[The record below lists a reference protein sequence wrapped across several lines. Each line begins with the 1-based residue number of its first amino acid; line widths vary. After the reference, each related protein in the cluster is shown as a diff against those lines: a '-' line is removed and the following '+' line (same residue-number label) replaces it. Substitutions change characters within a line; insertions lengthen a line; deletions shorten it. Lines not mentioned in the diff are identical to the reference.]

1 MVVSAARRIASYDAQ
16 LAADAW
22 VVKLGIDVTRLVF
35 RLLSLEMCVV
45 VSHVCAYWRWVAV
58 GDPLLWTTLNGSPV
72 ALPVMWARAG
82 LTTHIDVRISFRGSM
97 GEDVSSCI
105 IEHLSRMTSL
115 KALARGA
122 EALPKPDRLWN
133 DVLQALC
140 RPAPRLIRLLLE
152 GPRWRNPQTATEI
165 FPSTAFAFMSSLR
178 QLSLLQVA
186 VSDFTLLPPTLTSF
200 AYGDPGGG
208 SVIHLTFADLR
219 NILETCSSLRRL
231 RLCVDLDILH
241 PELDEAPPVP
251 QQLKEFKLGRTIRG
265 GYNTWRIIPRVL
277 NYLEAARMDHV
288 NVCHLGDEPV
298 LGILNDFV
306 AHTMSLLPT
315 TFYRG
320 TCDLLV
326 VDLEGRLR
334 RIRGANFER
343 LDNFPGLWQSLA
355 TLTVCG
361 DLTNPLPRPPPP
373 TPSLQ
378 LLRIFFRRGR
388 YPRTQDNITLWKTG
402 DESWQC
408 PALTTVEFALAF
420 PLANQPTVQPITMP
434 FRAVRHLVTGEL
446 ASSRVTSVIVTR
458 RDLTISSEPGERC
471 SFSLQVDKRDHYI
484 SVVDTALGFDEFDE

>member
-1 MVVSAARRIASYDAQ
+1 MSALAMLSQMFPGRFTEVVVVSAARRIMSYDAQ
-16 LAADAW
+16 LAAGAR
-22 VVKLGIDVTRLVF
+22 VVTLGVDVTRLVF
-35 RLLSLEMCVV
+35 RLLSLKMCVV
-45 VSHVCAYWRWVAV
+45 VSHVCAYWRWVAA

-82 LTTHIDVRISFRGSM
+82 STTHIDVRISFRGSM
-97 GEDVSSCI
+97 GADVSPCI

-115 KALARGA
+115 KVFARGA
-122 EALPKPDRLWN
+122 EALPKPDLLWN

-152 GPRWRNPQTATEI
+152 GPRWRNPQTPTEI

-178 QLSLLQVA
+178 QISLL
-186 VSDFTLLPPTLTSF
+186 
-200 AYGDPGGG
+200 
-208 SVIHLTFADLR
+208 
-219 NILETCSSLRRL
+219 
-231 RLCVDLDILH
+231 
-241 PELDEAPPVP
+241 
-251 QQLKEFKLGRTIRG
+251 QLKEFKLGRTIRG

-306 AHTMSLLPT
+306 VHTMSLLPT

-326 VDLEGRLR
+326 VDLDGRLR

-408 PALTTVEFALAF
+408 PALTTVEFALTF
-420 PLANQPTVQPITMP
+420 PLSNQPTVQPITMP
-434 FRAVRHLVTGEL
+434 LRAARHLVTAEL
-446 ASSRVTSVIVTR
+446 ASSRVTSVIVTG

-471 SFSLQVDKRDHYI
+471 SFSLRVDKQDYYI
-484 SVVDTALGFDEFDE
+484 SVVDTALGFDDLDE